1 MAFANERAHFGI
13 TMFPTDYSIQPV
25 ELARAVEERGFDSL
39 FFPEHTHITDQPQD
53 AVPGRRRT
61 AEAVLAHARPVRCI
75 RRVRRGDQAD
85 PSRHRHLSGDQRD
98 PITLAKEIASVD
110 SLSNGRFVLGI
121 GAGWNR
127 EEMSNH
133 GADYANRWGVV
144 REKILA
150 MKAIW
155 KDDAAEFHGKFVNF
169 DPIWSYPKPVQRG
182 GPPVWIGANS
192 KWVFDRVAEYADG
205 WMPIGGLGSGNL
217 ERLKAACEARGR
229 KVEDIT
235 LALFG
240 APTSQETLLRPDR
253 SGVRRT
259 DLQPRFGTRR
269 RGAAK
274 TGSARET
281 RRIGSQRLI
290 ESISLAPAFGRSL
303 GVGRFVVD
311 PRGSPR
317 LAERDVRAAVEFD
330 RVARFGFVA
339 LRQRPGAYV
348 RHTVFVIATLRPSV
362 AVKLSHVTSLCTV
375 GGSNVGDRLAEE
387 R

>member
-39 FFPEHTHITDQPQD
+39 FFPEHTHIPTSRKTPFPGGGELPKHYSHTHDPFVAFGACA
-53 AVPGRRRT
+53 AVTKR
-61 AEAVLAHARPVRCI
+61 I
-75 RRVRRGDQAD
+75 RLGTGICLVI
-85 PSRHRHLSGDQRD
+85 QRD

-133 GADYANRWGVV
+133 GADYTNRWGLV

-155 KDDAAEFHGKFVNF
+155 TQDEAEFHGKFVDF

-192 KWVFDRVAEYADG
+192 KWVFDRVADYADG
-205 WMPIGGLGSGNL
+205 WMPIGGLGSGNF

-240 APTSQETLLRPDR
+240 APTSQETLL
-253 SGVRRT
+253 G
-259 DLQPRFGTRR
+259 
-269 RGAAK
+269 
-274 TGSARET
+274 
-281 RRIGSQRLI
+281 RIGQGFDELI
-290 ESISLAPAFGRSL
+290 FNLDSEPA
-303 GVGRFVVD
+303 D
-311 PRGSPR
+311 
-317 LAERDVRAAVEFD
+317 AV
-330 RVARFGFVA
+330 
-339 LRQRPGAYV
+339 LP
-348 RHTVFVIATLRPSV
+348 
-362 AVKLSHVTSLCTV
+362 KL
-375 GGSNVGDRLAEE
+375 DRLAKLVESV
-387 R
+387 RKG